1 MDEIEVFRNYIKES
15 GLRNT
20 PEREVIIK
28 EVFSTHDHF
37 DVDTLYLR
45 LKNKKKHISKASIYR
60 TIPLL
65 IESGL
70 IKEVFFEDGHMHY
83 EHVYGH
89 EHHCHFRCLGCKRV
103 IEFKQDEVLDI
114 QEKFSRNHRFE
125 VTGHRLELSGYCL
138 DCMKK
143 EGKN

>member
-28 EVFSTHDHF
+28 EIFSTHDHF
-37 DVDTLYLR
+37 DVDTLYLC
-45 LKNKKKHISKASIYR
+45 LKNKKKDISKASIYR

-65 IESGL
+65 IESSL

-114 QEKFSRNHRFE
+114 GKKCSKSYGVE
-125 VTGHRLELSGYCL
+125 VTGHKLEFFGYCP
-138 DCMKK
+138 DCLEMQ
-143 EGKN
+143 GKI